1 MQGGKGVFL
10 PITEENVLKQVDAA
24 PGRALAFPELLEMFG
39 LRVELLALLFSMRKD
54 YDCPLWFNDGWLDVT
69 QLVVTTVEPE
79 MPDGFRELKRP
90 GRKARA
96 RPG

>member
-1 MQGGKGVFL
+1 MFL
-10 PITEENVLKQVDAA
+10 PITERNIRKALKAA
-24 PGRALAFPELLEMFG
+24 PGGSLAFPELLKKFG
-39 LRVELLALLFSMRKD
+39 HQVELLALLFEMRRD
-54 YDCPLWFNDGWLDVT
+54 GYPPIWFNDKKWLDVT
-69 QLVVTTVEPE
+69 QLVVTTVKPE